1 MFTLKDKASVRYLSL
16 SREYARSRQARRGID
31 WPPGGDAH
39 NCEDGAPVPWPA
51 RLASS
56 AGVERMFSKAG
67 KLHDDLKASQADDS
81 LEHALLASANC
92 E

>member
-1 MFTLKDKASVRYLSL
+1 MSVTGPFRAITRDHDKPEDALTGCLEGMPIIARMARQYLG
-16 SREYARSRQARRGID
+16 R
-31 WPPGGDAH
+31 P
-39 NCEDGAPVPWPA
+39 
-51 RLASS
+51 ASS